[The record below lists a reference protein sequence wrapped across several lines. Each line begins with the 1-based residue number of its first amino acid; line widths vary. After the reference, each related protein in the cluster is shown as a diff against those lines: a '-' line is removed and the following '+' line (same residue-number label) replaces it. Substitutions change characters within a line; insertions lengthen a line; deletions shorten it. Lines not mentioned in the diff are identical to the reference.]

1 MKSGAYNSHLLRP
14 TQFLITHTTA
24 IIFMALASII
34 AHRIYSHSPD
44 SRFELQLR
52 NETFTSDGKVE
63 ELAYELKTQFI
74 RKGGKSYGRFAD
86 ELGEF
91 PLPAWLRDYIQ
102 GRLSFISFTHKAMQQ
117 FQQTLEKAE
126 SLLNAYV
133 FFVEEKLEAGDTV
146 NVYLV
151 EHQSG
156 LYLDSELAID
166 GSLFLD
172 ASGFNLAAKIQLND
186 WTSGESNTYLT
197 LMRSRSDKD
206 LADAFT
212 QFIAFTD
219 KQDIKQETAE
229 FLQIVDNFSH
239 TLDETT
245 AKITRNKVVDYCL
258 EQNKAGK
265 PVTIAALSST
275 LAEEVKSYEPERFVR
290 YVESS
295 KPELKAEF
303 IPHAGQIRSYVRIS
317 GRNDSLS
324 MSFASECLGREIEY
338 DAKNDVLTIKNL
350 PSSLKARLIKH
361 LKEMK

>member
-1 MKSGAYNSHLLRP
+1 
-14 TQFLITHTTA
+14 
-24 IIFMALASII
+24 MALTSII
-34 AHRIYSHSPD
+34 SHRIYRHSPG
-44 SRFELQLR
+44 SAFELQLR
-52 NETFTSDGKVE
+52 GEAFANAGKLE

-74 RKGGKSYGRFAD
+74 RKGGKSYGRFSD

-91 PLPAWLRDYIQ
+91 PLPAWLRDYREE
-102 GRLSFISFTHKAMQQ
+102 RLSFISFTHKAMQQ
-117 FQQTLEKAE
+117 FQQALEKAE
-126 SLLNAYV
+126 SLLDAYV
-133 FFVEEKLEAGDTV
+133 FFVEERLEVGDTLS
-146 NVYLV
+146 VYLV

-156 LYLDSELAID
+156 LYLDGELMVD
-166 GSLFLD
+166 ESLSLD
-172 ASGFNLAAKIQLND
+172 TGGFNLAAKIQLND
-186 WTSGESNTYLT
+186 WTSGDSNTYLT

-206 LADAFT
+206 IADAFT

-229 FLQIVDNFSH
+229 FLQIVDNFSQ

-245 AKITRNKVVDYCL
+245 AKITRTKVVDYCL

-265 PVTIAALSST
+265 PVTIAALSSN

-295 KPELKAEF
+295 KPDLKPEF
-303 IPHAGQIRSYVRIS
+303 IPHAGQIRSYIRIS

-338 DAKNDVLTIKNL
+338 DAEKDVLTITNL
-350 PSSLKARLIKH
+350 PPSLKARLIKH
-361 LKEMK
+361 LKETH